1 MNADEFT
8 MENVDVFTVE
18 EENLLCIFD
27 TSSRAKLISELSAAI
42 PDFDDPEMRE
52 IADNAMRKLNA
63 MSDAD
68 FSAINLTPAYFDDE
82 SEV

>member
-1 MNADEFT
+1 MNADEFI

-27 TSSRAKLISELSAAI
+27 ISSRAKLISELSAVI
-42 PDFDDPEMRE
+42 PDFDDPEIRE
-52 IADNAMRKLNA
+52 IADNALRKLNT

-68 FSAINLTPAYFDDE
+68 FTAVHLTPAYFDDE